1 MDPRYSP
8 FNITAALAIA
18 LTVWVFGARWRGL
31 GESNWP
37 LLYYLGIVVYSYI
50 FPSVLEP
57 SWVYAGVLTALFLRF
72 EFMGG
77 FILKSVRTLE
87 ALILAQFVYS
97 FWSALVL

>member
-18 LTVWVFGARWRGL
+18 LTCWLFGARWRGPVD
-31 GESNWP
+31 SNWP

-50 FPSVLEP
+50 FPEVLNP
-57 SWVYAGVLTALFLRF
+57 SWIYAGVLTALFLRF

-77 FILKSVRTLE
+77 ILLKFVRALE
-87 ALILAQFVYS
+87 ILVLANFVYC
-97 FWSALVL
+97 FWSAVVR